1 MMRMTQELVKNAAIL
16 IQYKTFHEQES
27 KMELSIKDTLAKS
40 VIIPGNKTEEKYNE
54 NG

>member
-1 MMRMTQELVKNAAIL
+1 MVYNTGEIAKDVYDSDKV
-16 IQYKTFHEQES
+16 
-27 KMELSIKDTLAKS
+27 IKDTLEKS